1 MKTPVYWVYI
11 LLCENDAFYT
21 GYTDNLLRRYREH
34 VKGTCK
40 SKYTRSFKPKLLLQS
55 WMFAERSTAMQMEC
69 FIKSLSKTD
78 KKQLI
83 AYPEKLTDLYEQNKL

>member
-1 MKTPVYWVYI
+1 MSESIYWVYI

-34 VKGTCK
+34 VKGTSK
-40 SKYTRSFKPKLLLQS
+40 SKYTRSFKPQCLLQS
-55 WMFAERSTAMQMEC
+55 WMFAEKSIAMKMES
-69 FIKSLSKTD
+69 FIKTLNKSD

-83 AYPEKLTDLYEQNKL
+83 AFPEKLADLYAQNL